1 MLKVTFKETKNRL
14 TLELEGHAGQADIG
28 HDIVCSSCSILA
40 YTLAQIVKDCEA
52 CDKLKTYPTIV
63 LEKGEAVVSCEPK
76 EEAYAEVRY
85 AFYVAKVGYTLLAYN
100 YPQFVEVKII
110 GTENEK
116 NND

>member
-1 MLKVTFKETKNRL
+1 MLKVIFKEKDGRL
-14 TLELEGHAGQADIG
+14 TLELDGHAGQADIG
-28 HDIVCSSCSILA
+28 KDIVCASCSILA
-40 YTLAQIVKDCEA
+40 YTVAQIVKDCEV

-76 EEAYAEVRY
+76 EEAYAEVQY

-110 GTENEK
+110 GQPTEA
-116 NND
+116 